1 MMFWE
6 IFQLLFAFIP
16 SLTAPGMRLLF
27 STDFFFSPYNRVAN
41 SNDAHTVLYY
51 MSSNRQME
59 IAVPVE
65 NCADAYSDLMD
76 VVTRFGIP
84 LNHIIEVS

>member
-1 MMFWE
+1 M
-6 IFQLLFAFIP
+6 FAFIP
-16 SLTAPGMRLLF
+16 SLTVPGMRLLF

-51 MSSNRQME
+51 MSSNKQME

-65 NCADAYSDLMD
+65 NCGDAYRDLLS
-76 VVTRFGIP
+76 VVDKFDIP
-84 LNHIIEVS
+84 LNHIIEVSINICM